1 MGFRAQPDRPLPP
14 VPDAEGPQGDVGLSA
29 RPLFYTQMPIPRS
42 LHDGDRD
49 SDIMQAMQGENMF

>member
-1 MGFRAQPDRPLPP
+1 
-14 VPDAEGPQGDVGLSA
+14 
-29 RPLFYTQMPIPRS
+29 MPIPRS